1 MKKLLAIFLFFISS
15 MSVLGQIETDRPD
28 QTEASSTV
36 PINNLQLETGFVWEK
51 TKNGDE
57 KSFAG
62 PSVLLRYSINEFI
75 ELRVF
80 NQYEQFSS
88 LDTDNKIAGL
98 SDLELGVKL
107 QLFKKDSCRTE
118 IAFLSHAV
126 IPTAKKSLSNESL
139 GNISKLC
146 VSHSM
151 NSWFGVGYNLGYVYL
166 GEQHSFVYSVA
177 LGFSITNKIG
187 CYVEPYGS
195 YTEAGYFESNFDGGL
210 TYLLKQNL
218 QLDASYGFG
227 LNHNMN
233 YFSLGFSWNFADV
246 F

>member
-15 MSVLGQIETDRPD
+15 ISVLGQIETDRPD

-36 PINNLQLETGFVWEK
+36 PINSLQLETGFVWEK

-62 PSVLLRYSINEFI
+62 PSILLRYSINKFF
-75 ELRVF
+75 ELRAF
-80 NQYEQFSS
+80 YQYEHFSMS
-88 LDTDNKIAGL
+88 KVNYTTDGL

-107 QLFKKDSCRTE
+107 QLFKKDSCKTE
-118 IAFLSHAV
+118 IAFLSHVV
-126 IPTAKKSLSNESL
+126 IPSAKNELSNQAI

-146 VSHSM
+146 VSHSL
-151 NSWFGVGYNLGYVYL
+151 NDWLGIGYNLGYVYL
-166 GEQHSFVYSVA
+166 EERHSFVYSVA
-177 LGFSITNKIG
+177 LGFSVANKIG
-187 CYVEPYGS
+187 CYLEPYGS